1 MSRHNKSKRRSRPKS
16 TAPQVPPR
24 PPRRVDDRPET
35 LNAPWHPFPL
45 VELSVL
51 IGIICIAVG
60 YLTRDATH
68 GRILIALGV
77 VLASLAGLDTTA
89 REHFAGYRSHT
100 LVLALFPA
108 VGTAAVAGMAKVP
121 IPLIVPIMLGVFLA
135 AFVGLRRVWE
145 AKTRVPA

>member
-1 MSRHNKSKRRSRPKS
+1 
-16 TAPQVPPR
+16 VE
-24 PPRRVDDRPET
+24 DRPDA

-45 VELSVL
+45 IELSVL

-60 YLTRDATH
+60 FFTRDATH

-77 VLASLAGLDTTA
+77 VLASLAGLDTSA

-100 LVLALFPA
+100 LVLAAFPA
-108 VGTAAVAGMAKVP
+108 VGAAAIAGMAKVP
-121 IPLIVPIMLGVFLA
+121 VVLIVPIMFGVFLA